1 MGEYFEMENGR
12 WKITNKFREA
22 MAGARTIS
30 LNELESMSDS
40 KLKIACKKSWLF
52 TKNFIRKGIEF
63 NIRVIKALKY
73 SITH

>member
-12 WKITNKFREA
+12 WKVTDKFREA

-40 KLKIACKKSWLF
+40 KLKIACKKTWNF
-52 TKNFIRKGIEF
+52 TKNTIRKGMELQVK
-63 NIRVIKALKY
+63 VIKDLKRLISY
-73 SITH
+73 